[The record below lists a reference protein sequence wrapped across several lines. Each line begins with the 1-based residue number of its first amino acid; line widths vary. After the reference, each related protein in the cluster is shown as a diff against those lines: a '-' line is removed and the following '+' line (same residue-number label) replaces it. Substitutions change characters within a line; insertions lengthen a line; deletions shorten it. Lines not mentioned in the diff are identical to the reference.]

1 MKQFVDENN
10 YPLFDGL
17 VGLKQNPMKTAMQKL
32 LEILESKILPCDDDN
47 SYVYGM
53 NVAHANLIYN
63 IKNGFLEK
71 EKEQIIMAC
80 NANLNG
86 LLTNGKDY
94 YDLNFN
100 HHIKSEPNTYT
111 NFTPHDANA
120 VAEYNKGLKNFT
132 SIQLPSDE
140 DIKKQSK
147 KVLFEVGINNDLYNE
162 GINEGFFLGVE
173 YIKEQIL
180 NQNK

>member
-17 VGLKQNPMKTAMQKL
+17 VGLKQNTMQTAMQKL

-71 EKEQIIMAC
+71 EKEQIIEAWDKRGSTIVPRYFLEE
-80 NANLNG
+80 NING
-86 LLTNGKDY
+86 EEY
-94 YDLNFN
+94 YNQ
-100 HHIKSEPNTYT
+100 TY
-111 NFTPHDANA
+111 
-120 VAEYNKGLKNFT
+120 
-132 SIQLPSDE
+132 
-140 DIKKQSK
+140 
-147 KVLFEVGINNDLYNE
+147 
-162 GINEGFFLGVE
+162 
-173 YIKEQIL
+173 